1 MKYSIFHTSH
11 CGSTLLSAL
20 LSKSL
25 LSYAEPNWSHKLCD
39 VEDKLLYIEAHQPK
53 GSIVK
58 YASAYC
64 SLMPKLKGKKIFIYN
79 KLYHHLIK
87 HASNQRGLEFQR
99 SIMLQDLHTRSIKH
113 TYPLGQTVAEK
124 AYLWADKMFHAFD
137 AEDTIFID
145 CEDLF
150 KNKHYV
156 LEKICAFL
164 EITYVRT
171 NIDYHVKI
179 AKLLHKDEPVD
190 LDKIFYIDRIKK
202 IEPYHPFNKELLDWC
217 YESYGSKGLVSSFIY

>member
-1 MKYSIFHTSH
+1 MSYSIFHTSH

-25 LSYAEPNWSHKLCD
+25 PSYAEPNWSHNLCNVD
-39 VEDKLLYIEAHQPK
+39 DKLFYIEAHQPK

-58 YASAYC
+58 YSSAYC
-64 SLMPKLKGKKIFIYN
+64 SLMPNLKGKKIFIYN

-99 SIMLQDLHTRSIKH
+99 SIMLKDLHDKSKRQA
-113 TYPLGQTVAEK
+113 YPEGQIVAEK
-124 AYLWADKMFHAFD
+124 AYLWADRMFHAFD
-137 AEDTIFID
+137 AQDTIFID

-150 KNKHYV
+150 KNKTYV

-164 EITYVRT
+164 EIPYIHTD
-171 NIDYHVKI
+171 IDYHVK
-179 AKLLHKDEPVD
+179 AAGFLHKDLPINLD
-190 LDKIFYIDRIKK
+190 LVLKEDKFKK
-202 IEPYHPFNKELLDWC
+202 IEPYKEFNKELLEWC
-217 YESYGSKGLVSSFIY
+217 YETYGAKGLVSKFIY